1 MDFDL
6 SDEHKM
12 LRDMV
17 FDFASGEIGPLAEK
31 IDREDK
37 FPDNIFKRLGDLGIL
52 GVTIPEKYG
61 GAGSDLLSAVMVLE
75 QLAYTCPALALSYGA
90 HSNLCANNISKNG
103 TEEQKGKYLPPLCSG
118 EKVGALALTEPQA
131 GSDATNIQTT
141 AKRMGDEYILNGTKT
156 FITNGPIAD
165 IVVLYAKTDKSRG
178 AKGISAFIIEKEF
191 PGFSSSKAIEK
202 MGHRGS
208 PTGELILE
216 DCRVPK
222 EDLLGEENKGIAVM
236 MSGLDVERA
245 FFCGEPVGI
254 AQAALDLSLKYSKER
269 VQFGQPI
276 SNFQLIQEKLAN
288 MYTQIEAA
296 RLLAYKSAIVA
307 EGSQRG
313 GKGTEV
319 HKLAA
324 AALLFSSEV
333 AMKVTLEAVQIH
345 GGYGYTLEYP
355 VNRLL
360 RDAKLIEI
368 GAGTSE
374 IRRLIIARELLK

>member
-1 MDFDL
+1 MDFNL

-103 TEEQKGKYLPPLCSG
+103 TEEQKKKYLPPLCSG

-191 PGFSSSKAIEK
+191 QIG
-202 MGHRGS
+202 
-208 PTGELILE
+208 
-216 DCRVPK
+216 
-222 EDLLGEENKGIAVM
+222 
-236 MSGLDVERA
+236 RA
-245 FFCGEPVGI
+245 HV
-254 AQAALDLSLKYSKER
+254 
-269 VQFGQPI
+269 
-276 SNFQLIQEKLAN
+276 
-288 MYTQIEAA
+288 
-296 RLLAYKSAIVA
+296 
-307 EGSQRG
+307 
-313 GKGTEV
+313 
-319 HKLAA
+319 
-324 AALLFSSEV
+324 
-333 AMKVTLEAVQIH
+333 
-345 GGYGYTLEYP
+345 
-355 VNRLL
+355 
-360 RDAKLIEI
+360 
-368 GAGTSE
+368 
-374 IRRLIIARELLK
+374 